1 MHLQWHFLL
10 VNLQN
15 VFSVDM
21 NCKYITNMTYEFCGE
36 RRRITDAVNNAE
48 SYSELNPVQSVVL
61 MNLFLSLRL

>member
-1 MHLQWHFLL
+1 
-10 VNLQN
+10 
-15 VFSVDM
+15 M